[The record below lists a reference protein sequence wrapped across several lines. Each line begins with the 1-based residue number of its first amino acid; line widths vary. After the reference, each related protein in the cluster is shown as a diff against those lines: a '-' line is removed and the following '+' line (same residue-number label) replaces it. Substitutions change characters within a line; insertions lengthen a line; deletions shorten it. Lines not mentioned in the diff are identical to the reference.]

1 MPLPATFARK
11 GNCIVWRKLRKQ
23 IAVERELLRQHLASM
38 TFEQEIECRR
48 QRGEQ
53 FEPQPRWQRTR

>member
-1 MPLPATFARK
+1 M
-11 GNCIVWRKLRKQ
+11 WRKLRKQ